1 MLYIVTVVD
10 ESCML
15 CMVPSL
21 VIYVEKNPCVSH
33 HYQLHKDPEG
43 YELVLN
49 FFSLK
54 LLRIEA
60 AILSLYHFKT

>member
-21 VIYVEKNPCVSH
+21 VIYVDKNPCVSH

-43 YELVLN
+43 CELVLN
-49 FFSLK
+49 FFSLNCYELK
-54 LLRIEA
+54 L
-60 AILSLYHFKT
+60 